1 MTLRMSIH
9 HTWKKAL
16 ILFNTLSVKFF
27 PTMQQNYSS
36 NSQSRTLVL
45 CSFSWLMSHL
55 NLNSIP
61 LINQGLVWIF
71 NNWRMWYW
79 SKKWTQDLNNRLI
92 LLSNT
97 WPIFTV
103 VMWIKNNVD
112 SGGPFF
118 NSEALRSCSAQWPLA
133 PCFCS

>member
-45 CSFSWLMSHL
+45 CSFS
-55 NLNSIP
+55 
-61 LINQGLVWIF
+61 
-71 NNWRMWYW
+71 
-79 SKKWTQDLNNRLI
+79 
-92 LLSNT
+92 
-97 WPIFTV
+97 
-103 VMWIKNNVD
+103 
-112 SGGPFF
+112 
-118 NSEALRSCSAQWPLA
+118 
-133 PCFCS
+133 